1 MISAQGISLQF
12 GGRPLFQHVDVQFTP
27 GNCYGLIGAN
37 GTGKS
42 TFLRILSGEL
52 EPSQGE
58 VVVTPGERIA
68 VLRQDHYQFDE
79 YTALQTVIIGYARLH
94 EVMQQKET
102 LYAKP
107 DFDDADGL
115 PPCAAQVGELR
126 RGLGM
131 RPEPAGRA
139 AAQRPACGEDVEH
152 LGGVRTGC
160 TGERSC
166 LRKKAGQ

>member
-102 LYAKP
+102 LYA
-107 DFDDADGL
+107 
-115 PPCAAQVGELR
+115 
-126 RGLGM
+126 
-131 RPEPAGRA
+131 
-139 AAQRPACGEDVEH
+139 
-152 LGGVRTGC
+152 
-160 TGERSC
+160 
-166 LRKKAGQ
+166 